1 MNTFQIGNIVYCHT
15 TMKSLTGNAI
25 WFTKD
30 KTYKIIGVIDDDEY
44 GNGCVR
50 MIDDEEDENDI
61 YIERYNNNF
70 MTLKELRKL
79 KVEKLKSL

>member
-30 KTYKIIGVIDDDEY
+30 KTYKIIGVIDDEY
-44 GNGCVR
+44 VNGCIR

-70 MTLKELRKL
+70 MTLKEFRKMKL
-79 KVEKLKSL
+79 EKLKSL